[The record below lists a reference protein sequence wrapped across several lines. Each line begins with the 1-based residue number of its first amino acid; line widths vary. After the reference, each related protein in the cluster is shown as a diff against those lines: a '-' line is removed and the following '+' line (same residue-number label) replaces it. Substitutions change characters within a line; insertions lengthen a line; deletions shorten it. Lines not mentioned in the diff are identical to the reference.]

1 LITAEFFEPPERAV
15 FFGRFFEEV
24 RWFMKA
30 GHLLLTGQPEG
41 CEYNFFRNT
50 AGDQPTPA

>member
-15 FFGRFFEEV
+15 FFGGFFEEV

-50 AGDQPTPA
+50 AGDQPTSA